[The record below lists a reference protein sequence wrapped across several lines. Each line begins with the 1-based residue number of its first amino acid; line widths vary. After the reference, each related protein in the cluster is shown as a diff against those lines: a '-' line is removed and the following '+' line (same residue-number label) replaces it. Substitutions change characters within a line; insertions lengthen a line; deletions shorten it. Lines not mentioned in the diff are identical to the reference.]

1 MYFLPAPFKLTTEKS
16 ANHFIL
22 VLSERKEKLTI
33 ERWYLITIVIKLS
46 HLNKKD
52 YIIIIINATF
62 PL

>member
-33 ERWYLITIVIKLS
+33 EKLVPNNNS
-46 HLNKKD
+46 YKTNSFKQKRLYYN
-52 YIIIIINATF
+52 NN
-62 PL
+62 